1 MAKRRD
7 RFAFSSNL
15 KAKATISNFRC
26 HLPYGKL
33 YFYNNCGILGYYPKL
48 SVSASSKN
56 ETLDEATAQSKTPA
70 IHTAE
75 NELEEELTTR
85 SQVHTERGT
94 GTRGQQFAHT
104 FSQPVIIV
112 IIFGV
117 MAGIIGT
124 ILLVSYGIGRL
135 QKKTLLQ
142 EQPPFSNDEGP
153 PLSSV
158 ETGNPE
164 M

>member
-1 MAKRRD
+1 MYEKVIIGVLLLGCISTTTVE
-7 RFAFSSNL
+7 SSDTTQSSPVN
-15 KAKATISNFRC
+15 
-26 HLPYGKL
+26 
-33 YFYNNCGILGYYPKL
+33 
-48 SVSASSKN
+48 ASSKN
-56 ETLDEATAQSKTPA
+56 ETLDETTAQSKTPA
-70 IHTAE
+70 IPTAE
-75 NELEEELTTR
+75 NEREEELTTR

-135 QKKTLLQ
+135 QKKSLPQ

>member
-1 MAKRRD
+1 MYEKVIIGVLLLGCISTTTAE
-7 RFAFSSNL
+7 SSD
-15 KAKATISNFRC
+15 TTQSS
-26 HLPYGKL
+26 
-33 YFYNNCGILGYYPKL
+33 

-56 ETLDEATAQSKTPA
+56 ETL
-70 IHTAE
+70 
-75 NELEEELTTR
+75 
-85 SQVHTERGT
+85 

-104 FSQPVIIV
+104 FSQPVTIV